1 MATKNIFSI
10 DGANVKS
17 FISNVFSKIGKL
29 RFIANT
35 EEGKKIVDL
44 PLIAVIIVGILL
56 PFLSVIL
63 LVIGLLVSVKIEI
76 VSRAKDM
83 ILLDKQ

>member
-10 DGANVKS
+10 DGAHVKS
-17 FISNVFSKIGKL
+17 FISNAFSKIGKL

-35 EEGKKIVDL
+35 ESGKNIVDL

-56 PFLSVIL
+56 PFLSAIL
-63 LVIGLLVSVKIEI
+63 LVIGLLMSVKIEI
-76 VSRAKDM
+76 VSRANDVL
-83 ILLDKQ
+83 LLDKQ